1 MVWRRETI
9 DQWDDNVEGC
19 DDSEESPKNTLEQII
34 VLKIESSHEKEVFN
48 FRPADNMWNLTQV
61 RSFTT

>member
-1 MVWRRETI
+1 MVWRRETNE
-9 DQWDDNVEGC
+9 QWDDNVEGW

-34 VLKIESSHEKEVFN
+34 LIRTESSHEKQVFN
-48 FRPADNMWNLTQV
+48 LRPADNMWNLTQV